1 MGATK
6 KLMSWCITY
15 RPGTGI
21 TQEME
26 DAFLKSACDK
36 FKWYFIVT
44 EKDAEER
51 HIHMGG
57 ILHKEQNKEDLCKCM
72 GSWRCGPPDAEGKLT
87 LMKDLP
93 YPKFAYKEGVRHQYN
108 NEFVDEYVVKG
119 LDRDPAQNTRIIAS
133 HLPTPEIWE
142 DEWAAH
148 YLPPGDTSLVR
159 KQAADQQLNAL
170 LNKWN
175 EWTEEEKD
183 LPDHEKRYTW
193 ASEPRV
199 FAFLHDCMYNRE
211 KRCMRAEKD
220 TRKFDQLRKALRKY
234 IVGEEVPLHEI
245 RAEEKRLH
253 PFTQDIHQKPTLMES
268 HTYQE

>member
-1 MGATK
+1 MVATK

-21 TQEME
+21 TDEME
-26 DAFLKSACDK
+26 AAFLKSATDK
-36 FKWYFIVT
+36 FKWYHIVT

-72 GSWRCGPPDAEGKLT
+72 GSWRCGPPDAQGKLT
-87 LMKDLP
+87 LLSDLP
-93 YPKFAYKEGVRHQYN
+93 YPRPAFKNGTRHQYN
-108 NEFVDEYVVKG
+108 DEFVEKYIVKG
-119 LDRDPAQNTRIIAS
+119 LNEDPGQNTRVIAS
-133 HLPTPEIWE
+133 HLPDKEIWE

-170 LNKWN
+170 LEKWM
-175 EWTEEEKD
+175 EHCEEEKD
-183 LPDHEKRYTW
+183 LPDYEKRYTW

-199 FAFLHDCMYNRE
+199 NSFLHDLMYV
-211 KRCMRAEKD
+211 KKTIRAEKD
-220 TRKFDQLRKALRKY
+220 ERKLGQLRRALRKY
-234 IVGEEVPLHEI
+234 IVGEQVPLDVI
-245 RAEEKRLH
+245 RGEEVRLYR
-253 PFTQDIHQKPTLMES
+253 FQQDIHLRPTDMETQ
-268 HTYQE
+268 TYMD